1 MKGFSLSKILFSTLL
16 IAVEINSK
24 PGPNSTTVIRNLLQT
39 VGTIIYSCRKDPDFL
54 SAGTRRNLALTTAS
68 ISSYG
73 VLNEIRAMHK
83 ILELIPKTK
92 QVVESFPNPWAGE

>member
-1 MKGFSLSKILFSTLL
+1 MKSVT
-16 IAVEINSK
+16 
-24 PGPNSTTVIRNLLQT
+24 
-39 VGTIIYSCRKDPDFL
+39 DFL

>member
-1 MKGFSLSKILFSTLL
+1 MSRFESGLKINELVNSFIDWLI
-16 IAVEINSK
+16 IAV
-24 PGPNSTTVIRNLLQT
+24 VLL
-39 VGTIIYSCRKDPDFL
+39 GMIYSVSFTKGLMKSVTDFL